1 MSKKIEKVM
10 PLSAMTTTSMHNT
23 TTCADDTP
31 KEEFLN
37 IKECVYP
44 VARAIVKSKE
54 KQEKFISEEVPRLIE
69 KYGAIELDEHK
80 ADELAR
86 AEREIAIC
94 EKCIGLPCAR
104 GDTARPFIHIEEGFD
119 KKRRAVIR
127 YGLCKYQK
135 AQNKM
140 KRLDKAFKAAKIPP
154 QYRDKT
160 FSDYKV
166 TADNSTAVKAAK
178 NFLQNQQGGLFFFGN
193 PGTGKTFL
201 ASIVTQEF
209 LKSNKS
215 VIFGDVPTLLEVLR
229 GSFDDKNTKITDLMD
244 DLSTVDLLVLDDLG
258 TEIPTEW
265 AVERIYSIINQRYN
279 AEKPVIV
286 TSNLELGKLAWRL
299 NHPKKTYNQKDD
311 DEKFP
316 NVNGDRIISRL
327 VGMCERIELTG
338 RDWRF

>member
-1 MSKKIEKVM
+1 MSE
-10 PLSAMTTTSMHNT
+10 MTELKTILTHNT
-23 TTCADDTP
+23 TTYADGLHSA
-31 KEEFLN
+31 F
-37 IKECVYP
+37 
-44 VARAIVKSKE
+44 RAIAEAKE
-54 KQEKFISEEVPRLIE
+54 KNDYQ
-69 KYGAIELDEHK
+69 AHN
-80 ADELAR
+80 LAL

-104 GDTARPFIHIEEGFD
+104 GDTARPFICVEEGSV
-119 KKRRAVIR
+119 VIR
-127 YGLCKYQK
+127 YGLCKYQM
-135 AQNKM
+135 AQNKI
-140 KRLDKAFKAAKIPP
+140 KRLDKTFKAAKIPP

-160 FSDYKV
+160 FSDYKI

-178 NFLQNQQGGLFFFGN
+178 NFLQNQRGGLFFFGN

-316 NVNGDRIISRL
+316 NVTGSRIVSRL
-327 VGMCERIELTG
+327 AQMCERIELTG

>member
-1 MSKKIEKVM
+1 MSQ
-10 PLSAMTTTSMHNT
+10 PTTSTLNT
-23 TTCADDTP
+23 TAYADIFA
-31 KEEFLN
+31 KVQAERERFQREE
-37 IKECVYP
+37 YP
-44 VARAIVKSKE
+44 RI
-54 KQEKFISEEVPRLIE
+54 IE
-69 KYGAIELDEHK
+69 KYGEMEVYDAQEIF
-80 ADELAR
+80 R

-94 EKCIGLPCAR
+94 EKCVGLPCVR
-104 GDTARPFIHIEEGFD
+104 EKDCRPFISVEEGFD

-127 YGLCKYQK
+127 YGLCKYQN

-140 KRLDKAFKAAKIPP
+140 KRLDRAFRAAKIPP

-160 FSDYKV
+160 FSDYEV
-166 TADNSTAVKAAK
+166 TADNSIAVEKAK
-178 NFLQNQQGGLFFFGN
+178 EFLSTDKGGLFFFGN

-215 VIFGDVPTLLEVLR
+215 AIFGDVPTLLEILR
-229 GSFDDKNTKITDLMD
+229 SSFDDESTKITDLMD
-244 DLSTVDLLVLDDLG
+244 DLAKVDLLVLDDLG

-299 NHPKKTYNQKDD
+299 NHPKKTYKQN

-316 NVNGDRIISRL
+316 NVTGSRIVSRL
-327 VGMCERIELTG
+327 AQMCERIELTG
-338 RDWRF
+338 EDRRF